1 MVLRSDLRSRIAL
14 LVNRRRW
21 PGSLARDRHIASV
34 VVVISLRAALAL
46 IVVRIVSERT
56 GIRGDAI
63 IAAAIAGDIG
73 VLA

>member
-1 MVLRSDLRSRIAL
+1 MRSDLRSRIAL

-21 PGSLARDRHIASV
+21 PGSLPRDGHIASV
-34 VVVISLRAALAL
+34 VVVIPLRAALAL